1 MLVVFDQCD
10 DNELQLSVLTRPE
23 YETAPETIS
32 YDIRSSQTLQFSV
45 ELSQTLPNCRT
56 LFEVQVFC
64 QDGRCKETGLTDL
77 IEVNVVERSGDIWEV
92 LIVTDSPDFIG

>member
-32 YDIRSSQTLQFSV
+32 YDIRSSQTL
-45 ELSQTLPNCRT
+45 
-56 LFEVQVFC
+56 
-64 QDGRCKETGLTDL
+64 
-77 IEVNVVERSGDIWEV
+77 
-92 LIVTDSPDFIG
+92 